1 MTNIYS
7 SKPRV
12 LMHATSKTHQAKS
25 QVFTHCAFVHLFF
38 VQGSPYV
45 KELNF
50 EYVKTAM
57 IIRMAAICNRIFGRR
72 VDVARSKTAQLSR
85 IAKYSAGK

>member
-1 MTNIYS
+1 MLVKTQT
-7 SKPRV
+7 PD
-12 LMHATSKTHQAKS
+12 ATSETHQAKS
-25 QVFTHCAFVHLFF
+25 HVFTHCALEHFCF
-38 VQGSPYV
+38 VQGLPYA

-50 EYVKTAM
+50 EYVMTAM
-57 IIRMAAICNRIFGRR
+57 IMRTAAICNRIFGRR